1 MATGESSACCGVN
14 LAFAGLGVGLG
25 VRVCF
30 FPSVMLCL
38 FKGKAELIGKPWP
51 TVPGKSRIPERS
63 SRSQP
68 TLFLV
73 EAKSLWS
80 QW

>member
-1 MATGESSACCGVN
+1 
-14 LAFAGLGVGLG
+14 
-25 VRVCF
+25 
-30 FPSVMLCL
+30 VMLCL
-38 FKGKAELIGKPWP
+38 FKRKAELIGKPWP
-51 TVPGKSRIPERS
+51 TVPGKPRIPERS